1 MKETIERKNI
11 IITKNIQNKEQ
22 LFHYLAKYMVS
33 QKEIDAKHQEAF
45 EQALWSR
52 EQLSV
57 TGVGNDV
64 AIPHVQKEFIT
75 RPIVVFL
82 KSETPIAYES
92 IEGDSVRLIFMIA
105 VPEHASA
112 KHLNFLAELSRKLM
126 DDDFRKHLL
135 EASDVDALYHI
146 ISEWK
151 EKGITKMESKGKLLA
166 VTACPTGIAHTYMAA
181 ENIEKAA
188 KAMHY
193 EIKVET
199 NGSSGAENVLTQKEI
214 QEADAILI
222 AADTK
227 VAMTR
232 FHGKRVYQT
241 TVSQGI
247 KEPEAMIAQALKAP
261 LFEAE
266 KEEAVNIQGGAHGI
280 YTHLMSGV
288 SNMIPLVVGGGILI
302 AISFLW
308 GINSAS
314 ADSEQFNQL
323 AAWIKQVGDAAFGLM
338 LPILA
343 GYISYS
349 IADRPGLAP
358 GLVGG
363 MLAYNGGSGFLGAL
377 VSGFLAGYVVLG
389 LKKLLKPLPKS
400 LDGIKPVLL
409 YPLISVFVVGMLI
422 VVCLNPVMSEVNVLI
437 TNFLNGLGGTNKIL
451 LGLVL
456 GMMMA
461 ADLGGPIN
469 KAAYAFSIA
478 MLEAGNT
485 EIMGAVMTSGMV
497 PAVGVALAATIFKKK
512 FNAEQRD
519 AAKANYIMG
528 LSFICEGAIPYAA
541 ADPKVIIPS
550 IITGAGITG
559 ALSMLFNVGV
569 PAPHGGIF
577 VTLVVSNVFM
587 FFLAILIGT
596 VVTAAMIGFLKKDLP
611 ENQR

>member
-1 MKETIERKNI
+1 MDYIKKEHI
-11 IITKNIQNKEQ
+11 IIRENIKDKKE
-22 LFHYLAKYMVS
+22 LFHYLATYMVEQNKIES
-33 QKEIDAKHQEAF
+33 NKETEFEEGLWEREA
-45 EQALWSR
+45 
-52 EQLSV
+52 LSV
-57 TGVGNDV
+57 TGVGFQV
-64 AIPHVQKEFIT
+64 AIPHIQKDFIKEPT
-75 RPIVVFL
+75 VIFL
-82 KSETPIAYES
+82 KSKTDIAYES
-92 IEGDSVRLIFMIA
+92 LEGDSVRLVFMIA
-105 VPEHASA
+105 VPTIASA
-112 KHLNFLAELSRKLM
+112 QHLAYLADLSRKLM
-126 DDDFRKHLL
+126 DDAFRNALL
-135 EASDVDALYHI
+135 ESDDVNELYDLLTLQR
-146 ISEWK
+146 EEKNMQK
-151 EKGITKMESKGKLLA
+151 EHNNIKLLA

-188 KAMHY
+188 KALGY
-193 EIKVET
+193 DIKVET
-199 NGSSGAENVLTQKEI
+199 NGSSGAENVLTQEEI
-214 QEADAILI
+214 KAADAIII

-227 VAMTR
+227 VNMAR
-232 FHGKRVYQT
+232 FHGKKLYRT
-241 TVSQGI
+241 TVSKGI
-247 KEPEAMIAQALKAP
+247 KEPEKVIASALDAAVFESSEDSGDTSSNKAT
-261 LFEAE
+261 
-266 KEEAVNIQGGAHGI
+266 GI
-280 YTHLMSGV
+280 YANLMSGV

-302 AISFLW
+302 AISFIW
-308 GINSAS
+308 GINSADP
-314 ADSEQFNQL
+314 ANAQFNQI

-363 MLAYNGGSGFLGAL
+363 MLASTGGSGFLGAL

-389 LKKLLKPLPKS
+389 LKKLCKPLPKS

-409 YPLISVFVVGMLI
+409 YPLLSIFFVGM
-422 VVCLNPVMSEVNVLI
+422 VVVIGLNPIMKEVNTII
-437 TNFLNGLGGTNKIL
+437 TDFLNNLGGTNKVL

-478 MLEAGNT
+478 MLQAGNI

-497 PAVGVALAATIFKKK
+497 PAVGVALAATIFKRK

-550 IITGAGITG
+550 IITGAGVTG

-577 VTLVVSNVFM
+577 VLPVVENVAFFALVV
-587 FFLAILIGT
+587 IIGT
-596 VVTAAMIGFLKKDLP
+596 IITAMMIGFLKKDIKA
-611 ENQR
+611 

>member
-22 LFHYLAKYMVS
+22 LFHYLAEYMVS

-75 RPIVVFL
+75 RPIVIFL

-199 NGSSGAENVLTQKEI
+199 NGSSGAENVLTQKEK

-302 AISFLW
+302 AISFL
-308 GINSAS
+308 
-314 ADSEQFNQL
+314 
-323 AAWIKQVGDAAFGLM
+323 
-338 LPILA
+338 
-343 GYISYS
+343 
-349 IADRPGLAP
+349 
-358 GLVGG
+358 
-363 MLAYNGGSGFLGAL
+363 
-377 VSGFLAGYVVLG
+377 
-389 LKKLLKPLPKS
+389 
-400 LDGIKPVLL
+400 
-409 YPLISVFVVGMLI
+409 
-422 VVCLNPVMSEVNVLI
+422 
-437 TNFLNGLGGTNKIL
+437 
-451 LGLVL
+451 
-456 GMMMA
+456 
-461 ADLGGPIN
+461 
-469 KAAYAFSIA
+469 
-478 MLEAGNT
+478 
-485 EIMGAVMTSGMV
+485 
-497 PAVGVALAATIFKKK
+497 
-512 FNAEQRD
+512 
-519 AAKANYIMG
+519 
-528 LSFICEGAIPYAA
+528 
-541 ADPKVIIPS
+541 
-550 IITGAGITG
+550 
-559 ALSMLFNVGV
+559 
-569 PAPHGGIF
+569 
-577 VTLVVSNVFM
+577 
-587 FFLAILIGT
+587 
-596 VVTAAMIGFLKKDLP
+596 
-611 ENQR
+611 